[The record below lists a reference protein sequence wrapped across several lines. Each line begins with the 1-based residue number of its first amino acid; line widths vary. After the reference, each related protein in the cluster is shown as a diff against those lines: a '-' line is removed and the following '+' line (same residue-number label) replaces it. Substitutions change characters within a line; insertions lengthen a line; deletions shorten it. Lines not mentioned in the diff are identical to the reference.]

1 MKGLPR
7 TFYTLLIAQFISTLV
22 DNAFL
27 IVAIARVLELQAG
40 AWLIPILKVGF
51 TLFYVVLAPVVGAL
65 ADAFPKGRVMVVS
78 NLLKIL
84 AIALMAFGLDPV
96 WAITLAGFGAA
107 GYAPAKYGLI
117 TELLPPK
124 DLVKANGFFEGAT
137 VCAVILGT
145 VVGGALVS
153 PWVSSWVAPAWISA
167 LPVTDS
173 AYVLSMLALIAL
185 NVAAVVLSL
194 CILDNGAR
202 YVQHSFHPWELVQRF
217 VKENAVLWRDT
228 LGGLSMSVTTLL
240 WGVGATLQLIV
251 LRWAQETLHLP
262 LNQAAYLQ
270 GVTAIGVIAG
280 AALASRMVSLE
291 RTPQLLPL
299 GVLLGLSIPL
309 LLLVSSVVQAVCL
322 LVVVGAMAGF
332 FVVPMNALLQHRGA
346 TLLTAGRSIAVQ
358 GFNENAGMLAVLCL
372 YSLVTA
378 LDLPLG
384 VLIFG
389 FGVLVSFAML
399 MIGWRHRQILRTPIG

>member
-1 MKGLPR
+1 MKNLPR
-7 TFYTLLIAQFISTLV
+7 TFYTLLITQFISTLV

-51 TLFYVVLAPVVGAL
+51 TLFYVVLAPLVGAM
-65 ADAFPKGRVMVVS
+65 ADAFPKGRVMVVA

-84 AIALMAFGLDPV
+84 AIALMACGLDPV

-117 TELLPPK
+117 TELLPPQ

-137 VCAVILGT
+137 VCAVIFGT
-145 VVGGALVS
+145 VLGGALVS
-153 PWVSSWVAPAWISA
+153 PWLSALGVPVWVTP

-173 AYVLSMLALIAL
+173 AYVLGMLVLIVL
-185 NVAAVVLSL
+185 NVAAVVLSF

-202 YVQHSFHPWELVQRF
+202 YVQHSFHPWVLVQRF
-217 VKENAVLWRDT
+217 VQENAVLWRDT
-228 LGGLSMSVTTLL
+228 LGGLSMSITTLL

-251 LRWAQETLHLP
+251 LRWAQEALALP
-262 LNQAAYLQ
+262 LTQAAYLQ

-280 AALASRMVSLE
+280 AALASRMVALE
-291 RTPQLLPL
+291 RTPKLWPL
-299 GVLLGLSIPL
+299 GLLLGLSIPL
-309 LLLVSSVVQAVCL
+309 LLLVSSVEQAVCL
-322 LVVVGAMAGF
+322 LIVVGAMAGF

-372 YSLVTA
+372 YAFVTA
-378 LDLPLG
+378 LGLSLG
-384 VLIFG
+384 VLILG
-389 FGVLVSFAML
+389 FGVLVSCAML
-399 MIGWRHRQILRTPIG
+399 LIGWQHRQTWSAAAG

>member
-1 MKGLPR
+1 MDRLPR
-7 TFYTLLIAQFISTLV
+7 TFYTVLFAQFISTLV

-40 AWLIPILKVGF
+40 AWIIPILKVGF
-51 TLFYVVLAPVVGAL
+51 TLFYVGLAPLVGAL
-65 ADAFPKGRVMVVS
+65 ADAFPKGRVMVVV

-84 AIALMAFGLDPV
+84 AIALMACGLDPV
-96 WAITLAGFGAA
+96 LAITLAGFGAA

-117 TELLPPK
+117 TELLPAK

-137 VCAVILGT
+137 VCAVIFGT

-153 PWVSSWVAPAWISA
+153 PWFSGLRAPAWVLD
-167 LPVTDS
+167 LPVSNS
-173 AYVLSMLALIAL
+173 AYLLSMLALMAL
-185 NVAAVVLSL
+185 NVAPVVLSL
-194 CILDNGAR
+194 FIADNGTR
-202 YVQHSFHPWELVQRF
+202 YEQHSFHPWILVQRF
-217 VKENAVLWRDT
+217 VKENVVLWRDT

-251 LRWAQETLHLP
+251 LRWAQEALHLP
-262 LNQAAYLQ
+262 LAQAAYLQ
-270 GVTAIGVIAG
+270 GVTAFGVIAG

-291 RTPQLLPL
+291 KTSKLLPL

-309 LLLVSSVVQAVCL
+309 LLLVSTVVQAVCL
-322 LVVVGAMAGF
+322 LILVGAMAGF

-358 GFNENAGMLAVLCL
+358 GFNENAGMLVVLCI
-372 YSLVTA
+372 YALVTA
-378 LDLPLG
+378 LELSLG
-384 VLIFG
+384 MLVLG
-389 FGVLVSFAML
+389 FGVIVSFAML
-399 MIGWRHRQILRTPIG
+399 GIWWRHRKTLNQSAW

>member
-7 TFYTLLIAQFISTLV
+7 TYYTLLIAQFISTLG

-153 PWVSSWVAPAWISA
+153 PWVSALVAPAWMTA

-217 VKENAVLWRDT
+217 VKENTVLWRDT

-280 AALASRMVSLE
+280 AAVASRMVSLE
-291 RTPQLLPL
+291 RTPKLLPL

-358 GFNENAGMLAVLCL
+358 GFNENAGMLVVLCM

-378 LDLPLG
+378 LDLSLG

>member
-1 MKGLPR
+1 MDRLPR
-7 TFYTLLIAQFISTLV
+7 TFYRVLIAQFISTLV

-40 AWLIPILKVGF
+40 AWIIPILKVGF
-51 TLFYVVLAPVVGAL
+51 TLFYVGLAPLVGAL
-65 ADAFPKGRVMVVS
+65 ADAFPKGRVMVVV

-84 AIALMAFGLDPV
+84 AIALMACGLDPV
-96 WAITLAGFGAA
+96 LAITLAGFGAA

-117 TELLPPK
+117 TELLPAK

-137 VCAVILGT
+137 VCAVIFGT

-153 PWVSSWVAPAWISA
+153 PWFSGLPAPAWVLD
-167 LPVTDS
+167 LPVSNS
-173 AYVLSMLALIAL
+173 AYLLSMLALMAL
-185 NVAAVVLSL
+185 NVAPVVLSL
-194 CILDNGAR
+194 FIADNGTR
-202 YVQHSFHPWELVQRF
+202 YEQHSFHPWILVQRF
-217 VKENAVLWRDT
+217 VKENVVLWRDT

-251 LRWAQETLHLP
+251 LRWAQEALHLP
-262 LNQAAYLQ
+262 LAQAAYLQ
-270 GVTAIGVIAG
+270 GVTAFGVIAG

-291 RTPQLLPL
+291 KTSKLLPL

-309 LLLVSSVVQAVCL
+309 LLLVSTVVQAVCL
-322 LVVVGAMAGF
+322 LILVGAMAGF

-358 GFNENAGMLAVLCL
+358 GFNENAGMLVVLCI
-372 YSLVTA
+372 YALVTA
-378 LDLPLG
+378 LELSLG
-384 VLIFG
+384 MLVLG
-389 FGVLVSFAML
+389 FGVIVSFAML
-399 MIGWRHRQILRTPIG
+399 GIWWRHKKL

>member
-1 MKGLPR
+1 
-7 TFYTLLIAQFISTLV
+7 
-22 DNAFL
+22 
-27 IVAIARVLELQAG
+27 
-40 AWLIPILKVGF
+40 
-51 TLFYVVLAPVVGAL
+51 
-65 ADAFPKGRVMVVS
+65 
-78 NLLKIL
+78 
-84 AIALMAFGLDPV
+84 
-96 WAITLAGFGAA
+96 
-107 GYAPAKYGLI
+107 
-117 TELLPPK
+117 
-124 DLVKANGFFEGAT
+124 
-137 VCAVILGT
+137 
-145 VVGGALVS
+145 
-153 PWVSSWVAPAWISA
+153 
-167 LPVTDS
+167 
-173 AYVLSMLALIAL
+173 
-185 NVAAVVLSL
+185 
-194 CILDNGAR
+194 
-202 YVQHSFHPWELVQRF
+202 
-217 VKENAVLWRDT
+217 
-228 LGGLSMSVTTLL
+228 
-240 WGVGATLQLIV
+240 LQLIV

-291 RTPQLLPL
+291 RTPKLLPL

-322 LVVVGAMAGF
+322 LIVVGAMAGF

-358 GFNENAGMLAVLCL
+358 GFNENAGMLAVLCM

-399 MIGWRHRQILRTPIG
+399 MIGWRHRQILHVPTG

>member
-7 TFYTLLIAQFISTLV
+7 TFYTLLFAQFISTLV

-27 IVAIARVLELQAG
+27 IVAIARVLELQAS

-153 PWVSSWVAPAWISA
+153 PWVSAWVAPSWIIA

-217 VKENAVLWRDT
+217 VKENAILWRDT

-280 AALASRMVSLE
+280 AALASRTVSIE
-291 RTPQLLPL
+291 RTPKLLPL

-309 LLLVSSVVQAVCL
+309 LLLVSSVAQAVCL
-322 LVVVGAMAGF
+322 LIVVGAMAGF

-358 GFNENAGMLAVLCL
+358 GFNENAGMLVVLCM

-378 LDLPLG
+378 LDLHLG

-389 FGVLVSFAML
+389 FGVLVSCAML
-399 MIGWRHRQILRTPIG
+399 LIGLLHRKILSAPIG

>member
-1 MKGLPR
+1 MDRLPR
-7 TFYTLLIAQFISTLV
+7 TFYTVLIAQFISTLV

-40 AWLIPILKVGF
+40 AWIIPILKVGF
-51 TLFYVVLAPVVGAL
+51 TLFYVGLAPLVGAL
-65 ADAFPKGRVMVVS
+65 ADAFPKGRVMVVV

-84 AIALMAFGLDPV
+84 AIALMACGLDPV
-96 WAITLAGFGAA
+96 LAITLAGFGAA

-117 TELLPPK
+117 TELLPAK

-137 VCAVILGT
+137 VCAVIFGT

-153 PWVSSWVAPAWISA
+153 PWFIGLPAPAWVLD
-167 LPVTDS
+167 LPVSNS
-173 AYVLSMLALIAL
+173 AYLLSMLALMAL
-185 NVAAVVLSL
+185 NVAPVVLSL
-194 CILDNGAR
+194 FIADNGTR
-202 YVQHSFHPWELVQRF
+202 YEQHSFHPWILAQRF
-217 VKENAVLWRDT
+217 VKENVVLWRDT

-251 LRWAQETLHLP
+251 LRWAQEALHLP
-262 LNQAAYLQ
+262 LAQAAYLQ
-270 GVTAIGVIAG
+270 GVTAFGVIAG

-291 RTPQLLPL
+291 KTSKLLPL

-309 LLLVSSVVQAVCL
+309 LLLVSTVVQAVCL
-322 LVVVGAMAGF
+322 LILVGAMAGF

-358 GFNENAGMLAVLCL
+358 GFNENAGMLVVLCI
-372 YSLVTA
+372 YALVTA
-378 LDLPLG
+378 LELSLG
-384 VLIFG
+384 MLVLG

-399 MIGWRHRQILRTPIG
+399 GIWWRHRKTLNQSAW

>member
-1 MKGLPR
+1 M
-7 TFYTLLIAQFISTLV
+7 
-22 DNAFL
+22 

-84 AIALMAFGLDPV
+84 AIALMAFGLDPL

-153 PWVSSWVAPAWISA
+153 PWVRALVIPSWITA

-194 CILDNGAR
+194 CIFDNGAR

-291 RTPQLLPL
+291 RTPRLLPL

-358 GFNENAGMLAVLCL
+358 GFNKNAGMLAVLCM

-378 LDLPLG
+378 LDLAFG